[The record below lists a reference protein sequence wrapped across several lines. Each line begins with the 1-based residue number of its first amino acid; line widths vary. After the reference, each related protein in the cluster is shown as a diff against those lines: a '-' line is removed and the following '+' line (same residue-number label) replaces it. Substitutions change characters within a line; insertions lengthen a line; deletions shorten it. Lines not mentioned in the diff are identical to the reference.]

1 MWLWPKRW
9 AFNRRKK
16 ICQQWLINADLTRQ
30 DWLYYR
36 QQIKYAQNQLALE
49 ETIVKM
55 LSKEQQTIFNHQLAS
70 QQADQEKNCEQLYH
84 DFILD
89 CLFRFNQADF
99 YKSTISRNQIFFLDL
114 KNYPHF
120 DTEEKRLK
128 NLPKVFGTNWKHK
141 IMIENSLNIEFKTST
156 KENNRDCFLE
166 ITSTNGFNLA
176 QAKQFFDHYIG
187 EKYYFQP
194 SSKISELIVRVKAD
208 FYKQCLQLGENIMS
222 NFLSY
227 PPNSYSLELA
237 ALIGTTKYKFTEKQ
251 NLLEHLLEVATISGA
266 IASKLHLDVVLAKRC
281 GFFHDIGKIS
291 TNNYSGHNQIHDGL
305 KLAEKF
311 HLGKEIRE
319 VIAKHH
325 DPKDKNNLYLLI
337 VKAADVLSAARPGAR
352 WHKPAFFKK
361 SREMIRQK
369 ILTLNWVKKV
379 EILNWNQQIVVFAKT
394 EIQSNYAIYKSQLI
408 KLLHHLQINNFQKIF
423 KITIHLLDAN
433 NHLLSE
439 KYDQFYYDNLH
450 NSFLKGD

>member
-1 MWLWPKRW
+1 
-9 AFNRRKK
+9 
-16 ICQQWLINADLTRQ
+16 
-30 DWLYYR
+30 
-36 QQIKYAQNQLALE
+36 
-49 ETIVKM
+49 
-55 LSKEQQTIFNHQLAS
+55 
-70 QQADQEKNCEQLYH
+70 
-84 DFILD
+84 
-89 CLFRFNQADF
+89 
-99 YKSTISRNQIFFLDL
+99 
-114 KNYPHF
+114 
-120 DTEEKRLK
+120 
-128 NLPKVFGTNWKHK
+128 
-141 IMIENSLNIEFKTST
+141 MIENSLNIEFKTST

-352 WHKPAFFKK
+352 
-361 SREMIRQK
+361 
-369 ILTLNWVKKV
+369 
-379 EILNWNQQIVVFAKT
+379 
-394 EIQSNYAIYKSQLI
+394 
-408 KLLHHLQINNFQKIF
+408 
-423 KITIHLLDAN
+423 
-433 NHLLSE
+433 
-439 KYDQFYYDNLH
+439 
-450 NSFLKGD
+450 